1 MGCPSSF
8 GLRPLAASGFVNRH
22 IGTFLALLINRQR
35 KDQNM
40 SWRRFACAVAVS
52 IAGATGGISYA
63 DDANN
68 GIERSV
74 IQQGFESS
82 PIPRNKLNFA
92 GKNPALVGLGAYL
105 VNAAADCSGCH
116 SFPRFLPLGDVAGSN
131 PAYND
136 PYSGTPSD
144 QGISTQLRA
153 NFNIKHYLAGGRCFG
168 GFMSRNITPDAS
180 GRPLGLTEHEFIK
193 VMRTGEDIA
202 CEKNPADP
210 ICALGTP
217 GANDA
222 LLQTMSWPTY
232 HSMTDTDLRAIYAYL
247 SAIPPAEAC
256 NTVADGCPG
265 FSGLAA
271 GQKSYA
277 YQNTSDCPNPPTPQ

>member
-1 MGCPSSF
+1 
-8 GLRPLAASGFVNRH
+8 
-22 IGTFLALLINRQR
+22 
-35 KDQNM
+35 M

-52 IAGATGGISYA
+52 IAGTTGGISYA
-63 DDANN
+63 DDGNN

-74 IQQGFESS
+74 IQQGFEAS
-82 PIPRNKLNFA
+82 PIPKNKLNFA
-92 GKNPALVGLGAYL
+92 GKDPFLVGLGAYL

-116 SFPRFLPLGDVAGSN
+116 SFPRFLPLGDPAGSN

-136 PYSGTPSD
+136 PYWGTPSD

-180 GRPLGLTEHEFIK
+180 GRPLGLTEQEFIK
-193 VMRTGEDIA
+193 VMRTGEDVA

-217 GANDA
+217 GANEA
-222 LLQTMSWPTY
+222 VLQTMSWPTY
-232 HSMTDTDLRAIYAYL
+232 HSMTDTDLKAIYAYL
-247 SAIPPAEAC
+247 SAIPHADAC
-256 NTVADGCPG
+256 NTVDDGCPG
-265 FSGLAA
+265 FSGLAVNS
-271 GQKSYA
+271 KNYA
-277 YQNTSDCPNPPTPQ
+277 YKNTADGSCPNPPPPQ